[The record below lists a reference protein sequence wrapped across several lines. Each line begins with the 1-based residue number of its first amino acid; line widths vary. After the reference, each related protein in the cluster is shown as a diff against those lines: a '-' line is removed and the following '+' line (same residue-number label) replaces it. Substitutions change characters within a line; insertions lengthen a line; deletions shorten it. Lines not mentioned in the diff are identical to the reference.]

1 MIEVKTHNYTLVLM
15 FKDKKIIIPLN
26 VRNTNYNNIESNI
39 VDKYRSIEELKK
51 EFTEKFDNEVIDVYI
66 EEEIYILS
74 PGISTE
80 KNIKHYLNFN
90 KRKNEPSLL
99 NSLKKRP

>member
-39 VDKYRSIEELKK
+39 VNKYRSIEELKK
-51 EFTEKFDNEVIDVYI
+51 NLPKI
-66 EEEIYILS
+66 
-74 PGISTE
+74 
-80 KNIKHYLNFN
+80 
-90 KRKNEPSLL
+90 R
-99 NSLKKRP
+99 

>member
-1 MIEVKTHNYTLVLM
+1 MIEVKTNNYTLVLM

-51 EFTEKFDNEVIDVYI
+51 EFTIKFDNEVIDVYI

-90 KRKNEPSLL
+90 KRKNEPS
-99 NSLKKRP
+99 SLKKRQ

>member
-1 MIEVKTHNYTLVLM
+1 MIEVKTNNYTLVLM

-51 EFTEKFDNEVIDVYI
+51 EFTKKFDNEVIDVYI

-99 NSLKKRP
+99 NLLKKRQ

>member
-1 MIEVKTHNYTLVLM
+1 MIEVKTHNYTLVLI

-51 EFTEKFDNEVIDVYI
+51 EFTKKFDNEVIVC
-66 EEEIYILS
+66 ILKKKS
-74 PGISTE
+74 IFFLQELPQ
-80 KNIKHYLNFN
+80 KNI
-90 KRKNEPSLL
+90 
-99 NSLKKRP
+99 

>member
-1 MIEVKTHNYTLVLM
+1 MIEVKTNNYTLVLM

-51 EFTEKFDNEVIDVYI
+51 EFTKKFDNEVIDVYI

-90 KRKNEPSLL
+90 KRENEPSLL
-99 NSLKKRP
+99 NLLKKRQ

>member
-1 MIEVKTHNYTLVLM
+1 MIEVKAHNYTLGLM

-99 NSLKKRP
+99 KKRQ

>member
-1 MIEVKTHNYTLVLM
+1 MIEVKTHNYTFVLI
-15 FKDKKIIIPLN
+15 FKDKEIIIPLN

-39 VDKYRSIEELKK
+39 IDKYRSIEELKK
-51 EFTEKFDNEVIDVYI
+51 EFTKKFDNEVIDVYI

-99 NSLKKRP
+99 KKRQ

>member
-1 MIEVKTHNYTLVLM
+1 MIKVKTHNYTLVIM

-99 NSLKKRP
+99 KKRQ

>member
-1 MIEVKTHNYTLVLM
+1 MIEVTTHNYTLVLM

-99 NSLKKRP
+99 KKRQ